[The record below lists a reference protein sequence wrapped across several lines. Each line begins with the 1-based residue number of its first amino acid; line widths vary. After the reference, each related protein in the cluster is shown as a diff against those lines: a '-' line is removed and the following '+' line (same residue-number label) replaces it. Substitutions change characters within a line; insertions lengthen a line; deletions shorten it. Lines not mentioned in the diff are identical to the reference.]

1 MTNNDLLRRVRYVF
15 DFSNP
20 VMIGIFR
27 EGGCEIS
34 QVELLAFLKKEEED
48 GYVEVD
54 NQLLGQFLDG
64 LIITKRGR
72 QPERPDEVN
81 RDAEELTNNLI
92 LKKLRIALNLKEE
105 DMIAIMGLAAV
116 RISKGELSALFR
128 SKGHKNY
135 KPCGDQFLRNFL
147 QGLTVKYRQPAV

>member
-1 MTNNDLLRRVRYVF
+1 MAMLR
-15 DFSNP
+15 S
-20 VMIGIFR
+20 I
-27 EGGCEIS
+27 IS
-34 QVELLAFLKKEEED
+34 C
-48 GYVEVD
+48 
-54 NQLLGQFLDG
+54 LGQFLDG

-105 DMIAIMGLAAV
+105 DMIAIMGWPQ